1 MKVALSILLILLS
14 FHSFSQSGKKKS
26 EKVPSFFG
34 FQYKA
39 IFPARFIGEPELF
52 LEKDGFES
60 ITKQK
65 RGYSIGGTVRAGVTK
80 LIAIETGINIT
91 QRNFNIDFSLA
102 DSNIFN
108 TSTLSF
114 IEYDIPING
123 LIYIQLSEKWYS
135 NASLGVA
142 VTFKPTDV
150 GTSFFAEDNWFYHT
164 GVAQNKLGFDLNAN
178 FGFEFRTEKSGFF
191 YLGGSG
197 RVPFQPLF
205 GMIAQHQYQGLN
217 NLIIGD
223 VDGSY
228 LSLDLKYFFPNIAN
242 KGTQFQVGPIRQ

>member
-1 MKVALSILLILLS
+1 MKSALSILLILIS
-14 FHSFSQSGKKKS
+14 FYGFSQSKKKRK
-26 EKVPSFFG
+26 ERVPSYFG

-39 IFPARFIGEPELF
+39 VFPTRFIGNSELY
-52 LEKDGFES
+52 LEQDGFQS
-60 ITKQK
+60 TTRQK
-65 RGYSIGGTVRAGVTK
+65 LGYSFGGTVRVGVTK
-80 LIAIETGINIT
+80 LIAIETGINMT
-91 QRNFNIDFSLA
+91 RRNFDIDFA
-102 DSNIFN
+102 IPDSNIYH
-108 TSTLSF
+108 TSSLGF

-150 GTSFFAEDNWFYHT
+150 GVNYFEEDNWFYHT
-164 GVAQNKLGFDLNAN
+164 GVAEHKVNFDLNAN

-197 RVPFQPLF
+197 RVPFAPLF

-217 NLIIGD
+217 NLMIGN

-228 LSLDLKYFFPNIAN
+228 LSLDLKYFFPNISN
-242 KGTQFQVGPIRQ
+242 KGTQFQEGPIR

>member
-34 FQYKA
+34 FHYKA

-80 LIAIETGINIT
+80 LIAIETGINLT

-108 TSTLSF
+108 TPTLSF

-123 LIYIQLSEKWYS
+123 LIYICLLY
-135 NASLGVA
+135 
-142 VTFKPTDV
+142 
-150 GTSFFAEDNWFYHT
+150 TSPSPRD
-164 GVAQNKLGFDLNAN
+164 K
-178 FGFEFRTEKSGFF
+178 
-191 YLGGSG
+191 
-197 RVPFQPLF
+197 
-205 GMIAQHQYQGLN
+205 
-217 NLIIGD
+217 
-223 VDGSY
+223 
-228 LSLDLKYFFPNIAN
+228 
-242 KGTQFQVGPIRQ
+242 RQSRMPSSA

>member
-1 MKVALSILLILLS
+1 MKTAVSILLLLIS
-14 FHSFSQSGKKKS
+14 FYGVSQTSKRKK
-26 EKVPSFFG
+26 EKVPSYFG
-34 FQYKA
+34 FQYRA
-39 IFPARFIGEPELF
+39 IFPTRFIGNSELY

-60 ITKQK
+60 TIRQ
-65 RGYSIGGTVRAGVTK
+65 RFGYSFGGTVRVGVTK
-80 LIAIETGINIT
+80 LIAIETGINLT
-91 QRNFNIDFSLA
+91 QRNFDIDIALP
-102 DSNIFN
+102 DSNIY
-108 TSTLSF
+108 SKASLGF

-150 GTSFFAEDNWFYHT
+150 QTNYFENDNWFYYT
-164 GVAQNKLGFDLNAN
+164 GVAQHKINFDLNAN

-197 RVPFQPLF
+197 RVPFSPLF
-205 GMIAQHQYQGLN
+205 GMIAKHQYQGLST
-217 NLIIGD
+217 LVIDD

-228 LSLDLKYFFPNIAN
+228 LSIDLKYFFPNIAN
-242 KGTQFQVGPIRQ
+242 KGQQFQEGPIR

>member
-1 MKVALSILLILLS
+1 MKSALSILLILIS
-14 FHSFSQSGKKKS
+14 FYGVAQSGKKKK
-26 EKVPSFFG
+26 EKVPSYFG

-39 IFPARFIGEPELF
+39 IFPTRFIGESELV
-52 LEKDGFES
+52 LENEGFES
-60 ITKQK
+60 ITRQK
-65 RGYSIGGTVRAGVTK
+65 RGYSIGGTVRVGVTK
-80 LIAIETGINIT
+80 LIAIETGINLT
-91 QRNFNIDFSLA
+91 QRNFDIDFALP
-102 DSNIFN
+102 DSNIFH
-108 TSTLSF
+108 TSTLGF

-150 GTSFFAEDNWFYHT
+150 GTNYFAQDNWFYHT
-164 GVAQNKLGFDLNAN
+164 GVAQRKIGFDLNAN

-197 RVPFQPLF
+197 RVPFTPLF

-228 LSLDLKYFFPNIAN
+228 LSLDLKYFFPNISN
-242 KGTQFQVGPIRQ
+242 KGPQFQEGPIR